1 MKLIKFALNL
11 KHKKMN
17 ETMIIKK
24 EIDFDFSKKKV
35 WNLLTNPEIT
45 KQYMYGCEV
54 LSEWTV
60 GSPIIWKGIT
70 EDGAEVIY
78 VKGEIIE
85 IEKEKKVTFTMFDP
99 NKGMEDKLENYVN
112 LTYELQKIKNGTKLI
127 LTQGDFSKAEDGK
140 NRFEEASKGWEMV
153 FPIMEKVI
161 SEL

>member
-1 MKLIKFALNL
+1 
-11 KHKKMN
+11 MN
-17 ETMIIKK
+17 KTMIIKE
-24 EIDFDFSKKKV
+24 EIDFKFSKKQV

-54 LSEWTV
+54 LSEWKV

-112 LTYELQKIKNGTKLI
+112 LTYELQKLKNGTKLI
-127 LTQGDFSKAEDGK
+127 LTQGDFSKAENGK
-140 NRFEEASKGWEMV
+140 NRYEESSKGWEMV
-153 FPIMEKVI
+153 LPIMEKVI

>member
-1 MKLIKFALNL
+1 
-11 KHKKMN
+11 MN
-17 ETMIIKK
+17 KTMIIKE
-24 EIDFDFSKKKV
+24 EIDFKFSKKQV

-54 LSEWTV
+54 LSEWKV

-112 LTYELQKIKNGTKLI
+112 LTYELQKLKNGTKLI
-127 LTQGDFSKAEDGK
+127 LTQGDFSKAENGK
-140 NRFEEASKGWEMV
+140 NRYEESSKGWEMIL
-153 FPIMEKVI
+153 PIMEKVI

>member
-1 MKLIKFALNL
+1 
-11 KHKKMN
+11 MN

>member
-1 MKLIKFALNL
+1 
-11 KHKKMN
+11 MN
-17 ETMIIKK
+17 KTMIIKE

-35 WNLLTNPEIT
+35 WDLLTNPEIT

-54 LSEWTV
+54 LSEWKV
-60 GSPIIWKGIT
+60 GSSIIWKGIT

-78 VKGEIIE
+78 VKGEIVE

-112 LTYELQKIKNGTKLI
+112 LTYELQKLKSGTKLI
-127 LTQGDFSKAEDGK
+127 LTQGDFSKAENGK
-140 NRFEEASKGWEMV
+140 KRYEEASKGWKMV
-153 FPIMEKVI
+153 LPIMKKVI

>member
-1 MKLIKFALNL
+1 
-11 KHKKMN
+11 MN
-17 ETMIIKK
+17 KTMIIKE
-24 EIDFDFSKKKV
+24 EIDFNFSKKQV

-54 LSEWTV
+54 LSEWKV

-70 EDGAEVIY
+70 EDGTEVIY

-112 LTYELQKIKNGTKLI
+112 LTYELQKLKNGTKLI
-127 LTQGDFSKAEDGK
+127 LTQGDFSKAENGK
-140 NRFEEASKGWEMV
+140 DRYEESSKGWEMV
-153 FPIMEKVI
+153 LPIMKKVI

>member
-1 MKLIKFALNL
+1 
-11 KHKKMN
+11 
-17 ETMIIKK
+17 MIIKE
-24 EIDFDFSKKKV
+24 EIDFNFSKKQV

-45 KQYMYGCEV
+45 KQYMFGCEV
-54 LSEWTV
+54 LSEWKV

-70 EDGAEVIY
+70 EDGTEVIY

-112 LTYELQKIKNGTKLI
+112 LTYELQKLKNGTKLI
-127 LTQGDFSKAEDGK
+127 LTQGDFSKAENGK
-140 NRFEEASKGWEMV
+140 GRYEESSKGWEMV
-153 FPIMEKVI
+153 LPIMKKVI

>member
-1 MKLIKFALNL
+1 M
-11 KHKKMN
+11 HK
-17 ETMIIKK
+17 TMIIKK
-24 EIDFDFSKKKV
+24 EIDFDFSKKQV
-35 WNLLTNPEIT
+35 WNLLTNPELT

-54 LSEWTV
+54 LSEWKV

-70 EDGAEVIY
+70 EDGTEVIY

-112 LTYELQKIKNGTKLI
+112 LTYELQKLKNGTKLI
-127 LTQGDFSKAEDGK
+127 LTQGDFSKAENGK
-140 NRFEEASKGWEMV
+140 DRYEESSKGWEMV
-153 FPIMEKVI
+153 LPIMEKVI

>member
-1 MKLIKFALNL
+1 
-11 KHKKMN
+11 MN
-17 ETMIIKK
+17 KTMIIKE
-24 EIDFDFSKKKV
+24 EIDFNFSKKEV

-54 LSEWTV
+54 LSEWKV

-70 EDGAEVIY
+70 EDGTEVIY
-78 VKGEIIE
+78 VKGEIVE

-153 FPIMEKVI
+153 LPIMEKVI

>member
-1 MKLIKFALNL
+1 
-11 KHKKMN
+11 MN
-17 ETMIIKK
+17 KTMIIKE
-24 EIDFDFSKKKV
+24 EIDFYFSKKQV

-54 LSEWTV
+54 LSEWKV

-112 LTYELQKIKNGTKLI
+112 LTYELQKTNNGTKLI
-127 LTQGDFSKAEDGK
+127 LTQGDFSKAENGK
-140 NRFEEASKGWEMV
+140 NRYEEASKGWEMV
-153 FPIMEKVI
+153 LPIMKKVM